1 MKKLLLLSSAFMLI
15 AFSGWAQKTVAGT
28 VLDDGGLPLPGAT
41 VIEKGTSNGVSTDF
55 DGNFSIEVAED
66 AVLEISFIGYSTAEI
81 SASADDFNI
90 TLSADNELEE
100 VIITGY
106 TSQRRSEVTGA
117 VTQLDSED
125 LTQLTVPTVDQ
136 ALQGQVA
143 GLTITQ
149 NSGTPGSTS
158 QIRIRGI
165 SSITAGN
172 EPLYVIDGVPV
183 VNGNVSNSSASSF
196 MSALS
201 AIDANNIASISVLK
215 DAASTAQYGA
225 RGANGV
231 ILITTKGGKSGEAK
245 FNISSYYG
253 VQNDAIYGPEM
264 LTAQQRFELYSE
276 GLFND
281 NPGTFSSIS
290 DAGDYILA
298 NVGSYTTWDANGR
311 PDSNWADAIT
321 NDNAPIQEHNFSAS
335 GGDEKSTFYAS
346 LGYMKQEATVIGS
359 SFDRISGA
367 LNITRKLNDKL
378 TFSSNNSVGVTE
390 QEGIL
395 ERSAY
400 FEGPRT
406 AKFFGNPLL
415 QVLNEDGTPNQ
426 YGGGVP
432 NPLYI
437 TSENINDTKFTRI
450 VTNNSLSYDIMEG
463 LTFGTR
469 LNVDYLIY
477 DRKSYSNTIYG
488 YSVPNGGELS
498 DAHRNQVTYVV
509 QNYLDYNWELNDD
522 HSFDFKLLQEYQ
534 TNRSTYLSADGESFP
549 DAGLFYL
556 DNAGSPVGVSS
567 SYSDWYVGAYLASV
581 HYVGFSGKYVGD
593 LTYRRE
599 GNSRFGPD
607 NRWGDFYSIGA
618 AWNLHK
624 EDFLADSD
632 IFDNL
637 KLRASYGKS
646 GNANISINQYQ
657 ALLAYD
663 ADYAGQGAVYT
674 STFGNSNLS
683 WETNY
688 SYDVAVDFGMF
699 DGKLA
704 GSLGYYSRDS
714 EDLLLDV
721 PLSLTTGFDSQT
733 ANIGSVKNS
742 GIEFEF
748 NYNVI
753 SSEDF
758 NFSIGGNFATTEN
771 EITKLAKDPNGDT
784 IKLQTSRTLIDEGQ
798 PIYAW
803 FLPTWAGVNPQT
815 GAEEWYVNGVDGAT
829 TTVFNEAEQVLQG
842 GSALPTFTAGL
853 NIHLDYKG
861 FFLDANGFY
870 AGGHKVYEGWH
881 RYLNESAV
889 GFSVGPYQGYS
900 SLLTDAW
907 RQPGDV
913 TRNGQITAGT
923 VPWQRHSKFLYDG
936 DWARLRTLTFGFN
949 FDKSTLAGTGLDGLR
964 LYVRGNNL
972 LTWKK
977 SDFQKWDPE
986 VDLGGETGLET
997 PPTQSFIVGL
1007 NLKF

>member
-1 MKKLLLLSSAFMLI
+1 MLI

-183 VNGNVSNSSASSF
+183 VNGNVSNSTASSF

-395 ERSAY
+395 EQSAY

-977 SDFQKWDPE
+977 SDYQKWDPE

>member
-1 MKKLLLLSSAFMLI
+1 MKKLLLLTSAFMLMAI
-15 AFSGWAQKTVAGT
+15 SGWSQKTVTGT

-41 VIEKGTSNGVSTDF
+41 IIEKGTSNGVSTDF

-66 AVLEISFIGYSTAEI
+66 ATLEISFIGYTTAEI
-81 SASADDFNI
+81 SASADDFNV
-90 TLSADNELEE
+90 TLAAGNELEE
-100 VIITGY
+100 VVITGY
-106 TSQRRSEVTGA
+106 SSQLRSEVTGA
-117 VTQLDSED
+117 VTQLDSEA

-143 GLTITQ
+143 GLTITT

-183 VNGNVSNSSASSF
+183 VNGNVSNSGASSF

-231 ILITTKGGKSGEAK
+231 ILITTKSGKSGEAK
-245 FNISSYYG
+245 FSISSYYG

-264 LTAQQRFELYSE
+264 LTAEQKFELFSE
-276 GLFND
+276 AYFND
-281 NPGTFSSIS
+281 YPDTFSSIS

-298 NVGSYTTWDANGR
+298 NVSRYRNWEADGR
-311 PDSNWADAIT
+311 PEANWADVIT
-321 NDNAPIQEHNFSAS
+321 NQDAPIQEYNFSAS
-335 GGDEKSTFYAS
+335 GGDDNSTFYAS

-378 TFSSNNSVGVTE
+378 TFSSSNSVGVTE

-406 AKFFGNPLL
+406 AKFFGDPLIR
-415 QVLNEDGTPNQ
+415 VLNEDGTPNQ

-437 TSENINDTKFTRI
+437 TRENLNDTKFTRI
-450 VTNNSLSYDIMEG
+450 VTNNSLTYDIMEG

-477 DRKSYSNTIYG
+477 DRKAYNNTIYG
-488 YSVPNGGELS
+488 YSVPNGGELT

-509 QNYLDYNWELNDD
+509 QNYLDYNWELNDS
-522 HSFDFKLLQEYQ
+522 HSFDFKILQEYQ
-534 TNRSTYLSADGESFP
+534 TNRTNYLSASGESFP

-556 DNAGSPVGVSS
+556 DNAGAPVGVSS
-567 SYSDWYVGAYLASV
+567 SFSDWYVGAYLASV
-581 HYVGFSGKYVGD
+581 HYVGFDGKYVGD

-607 NRWGDFYSIGA
+607 NRWGDFYSVGA

-646 GNANISINQYQ
+646 GNANISLNQYQ

-663 ADYAGQGAVYT
+663 ADYAGEGAVYT
-674 STFGNSNLS
+674 STFGNNDLS

-688 SYDVAVDFGMF
+688 SFDVAVDFGMF
-699 DGKLA
+699 DGKIA
-704 GSLGYYSRDS
+704 GSLGYYQRDS
-714 EDLLLDV
+714 EDLLLNV
-721 PLSLTTGFDSQT
+721 PLSLTTGFSSQT
-733 ANIGSVKNS
+733 RNIGSVRNN
-742 GIEFEF
+742 GVELDINF
-748 NYNVI
+748 NVI

-758 NFSIGGNFATTEN
+758 NFSIGGNLATTEN
-771 EITKLAKDPNGDT
+771 EVTALAKDPNGDT
-784 IKLQTSRTLIDEGQ
+784 INIQTSRTIIDEGQ
-798 PIYAW
+798 PIRAW
-803 FLPTWAGVNPQT
+803 YLPTWAGVNPQT
-815 GAEEWYVNGVDGAT
+815 GAEEWYVNGVDGET

-842 GSALPTFTAGL
+842 GSALPTLTAGL

-861 FFLDANGFY
+861 FYLDANGFY

-900 SLLTDAW
+900 TLLTDAW
-907 RQPGDV
+907 REPGDV
-913 TRNGQITAGT
+913 TRNGRITSGT
-923 VPWQRHSKFLYDG
+923 VPWQRHSKYLYDG
-936 DWARLRTLTFGFN
+936 DWARLRTMTFGFD
-949 FDKSTLAGTGLDGLR
+949 FDQSTLAGTGLDGLR

-977 SDFQKWDPE
+977 DDNQKWDPE

>member
-1 MKKLLLLSSAFMLI
+1 
-15 AFSGWAQKTVAGT
+15 
-28 VLDDGGLPLPGAT
+28 
-41 VIEKGTSNGVSTDF
+41 
-55 DGNFSIEVAED
+55 
-66 AVLEISFIGYSTAEI
+66 
-81 SASADDFNI
+81 
-90 TLSADNELEE
+90 
-100 VIITGY
+100 
-106 TSQRRSEVTGA
+106 
-117 VTQLDSED
+117 
-125 LTQLTVPTVDQ
+125 
-136 ALQGQVA
+136 
-143 GLTITQ
+143 
-149 NSGTPGSTS
+149 
-158 QIRIRGI
+158 
-165 SSITAGN
+165 
-172 EPLYVIDGVPV
+172 
-183 VNGNVSNSSASSF
+183 
-196 MSALS
+196 
-201 AIDANNIASISVLK
+201 
-215 DAASTAQYGA
+215 
-225 RGANGV
+225 
-231 ILITTKGGKSGEAK
+231 
-245 FNISSYYG
+245 
-253 VQNDAIYGPEM
+253 
-264 LTAQQRFELYSE
+264 
-276 GLFND
+276 
-281 NPGTFSSIS
+281 
-290 DAGDYILA
+290 
-298 NVGSYTTWDANGR
+298 
-311 PDSNWADAIT
+311 
-321 NDNAPIQEHNFSAS
+321 
-335 GGDEKSTFYAS
+335 
-346 LGYMKQEATVIGS
+346 
-359 SFDRISGA
+359 
-367 LNITRKLNDKL
+367 
-378 TFSSNNSVGVTE
+378 
-390 QEGIL
+390 
-395 ERSAY
+395 
-400 FEGPRT
+400 
-406 AKFFGNPLL
+406 
-415 QVLNEDGTPNQ
+415 
-426 YGGGVP
+426 
-432 NPLYI
+432 
-437 TSENINDTKFTRI
+437 
-450 VTNNSLSYDIMEG
+450 
-463 LTFGTR
+463 
-469 LNVDYLIY
+469 
-477 DRKSYSNTIYG
+477 
-488 YSVPNGGELS
+488 
-498 DAHRNQVTYVV
+498 
-509 QNYLDYNWELNDD
+509 
-522 HSFDFKLLQEYQ
+522 
-534 TNRSTYLSADGESFP
+534 
-549 DAGLFYL
+549 
-556 DNAGSPVGVSS
+556 VGVSS

-977 SDFQKWDPE
+977 SDYQKWDPE

>member
-1 MKKLLLLSSAFMLI
+1 MKKLLLLSSALMLI

-41 VIEKGTSNGVSTDF
+41 VIEKGTTNGVSTDF

-66 AVLEISFIGYSTAEI
+66 AILEISFIGYTTAEV

-90 TLSADNELEE
+90 TLSAGNELEE
-100 VIITGY
+100 VVITGY

-117 VTQLDSED
+117 VTQLDTEA

-143 GLTITQ
+143 GLTITT

-183 VNGNVSNSSASSF
+183 VNGNVSNSTASSF

-231 ILITTKGGKSGEAK
+231 ILITTKSGRSGEAK
-245 FNISSYYG
+245 FSINSYYG
-253 VQNDAIYGPEM
+253 IQNDAIYGPKM
-264 LTAQQRFELYSE
+264 LSANQKFELYSE
-276 GLFND
+276 ALYND
-281 NPGTFSSIS
+281 NPSVFSTIS
-290 DAGDYILA
+290 EAGDYILA
-298 NVGSYTTWDANGR
+298 NVSRYRNWDADGR
-311 PDSNWADAIT
+311 PDADWANVIT
-321 NDNAPIQEHNFSAS
+321 NQDAPIQEHNFSAS

-378 TFSSNNSVGVTE
+378 TFSSSNSVGVTE

-406 AKFFGNPLL
+406 AKFFGDPLL
-415 QVLNEDGTPNQ
+415 RVLNEDGSPNQ

-437 TSENINDTKFTRI
+437 TSENLNDIKFTRI
-450 VTNNSLSYDIMEG
+450 VTNNSLTYDIMDG

-469 LNVDYLIY
+469 LNVDYLIR
-477 DRKSYSNTIYG
+477 DRKYYRNTIYG
-488 YSVPNGGELS
+488 YSVPNGGELDDYHS
-498 DAHRNQVTYVV
+498 NNVTYVI
-509 QNYLDYNWELNDD
+509 QNYLDYNWELNDN
-522 HSFDFKLLQEYQ
+522 HEFDFKILQEYQ
-534 TNRSTYLSADGESFP
+534 TNRFTSLSAGGESFP

-556 DNAGSPVGVSS
+556 NNAGSPVSVGS

-581 HYVGFSGKYVGD
+581 HYVGFGGKYVGD

-646 GNANISINQYQ
+646 GNANISLNQYQ

-674 STFGNSNLS
+674 STFGNSDLS

-688 SYDVAVDFGMF
+688 SFDIAVDFGMF

-704 GSLGYYSRDS
+704 GSFGYYHRDS

-721 PLSLTTGFDSQT
+721 PLSLTTGFSEQT
-733 ANIGSVKNS
+733 RNIGSVKNS
-742 GIEFEF
+742 GVELEL

-758 NFSIGGNFATTEN
+758 NFSIGGNLATTEN

-784 IKLQTSRTLIDEGQ
+784 IKLQTSRTIIDEGQ

-842 GSALPTFTAGL
+842 GSALPTLTAGL

-881 RYLNESAV
+881 RYLNQSAV
-889 GFSVGPYQGYS
+889 GFSVGPYQGYE

-907 RQPGDV
+907 REPGDV
-913 TRNGQITAGT
+913 TRNGRLTAGT
-923 VPWQRHSKFLYDG
+923 VPWQRHSKYLYDG
-936 DWARLRTLTFGFN
+936 DWARLRTLTFGFD
-949 FDKSTLAGTGLDGLR
+949 FDKSTLADTGLDGLR

-977 SDFQKWDPE
+977 DDNQKWDPE

-997 PPTQSFIVGL
+997 PPTQSFIIGL

>member
-1 MKKLLLLSSAFMLI
+1 MLM
-15 AFSGWAQKTVAGT
+15 AFSGWSQKTVTGT

-66 AVLEISFIGYSTAEI
+66 ATLEISFIGYTTAEI
-81 SASADDFNI
+81 SASADDFNV
-90 TLSADNELEE
+90 TLAPGNELEE
-100 VIITGY
+100 VVITGY
-106 TSQRRSEVTGA
+106 SSQRRSEVTGA
-117 VTQLDSED
+117 VTQLSSED
-125 LTQLTVPTVDQ
+125 LTQVSVPTVDQ

-143 GLTITQ
+143 GLTITT

-183 VNGNVSNSSASSF
+183 VNGNVSNSGASSF

-231 ILITTKGGKSGEAK
+231 ILITTKSGKSGEAK
-245 FNISSYYG
+245 FTISSYYG
-253 VQNDAIYGPEM
+253 VQNDAIDGPQM
-264 LTAQQRFELYSE
+264 LTAAQRFELYSE
-276 GLFND
+276 AFLND
-281 NPGTFSSIS
+281 YPDSFSTMQE
-290 DAGDYILA
+290 AGDYILG
-298 NVGSYTTWDANGR
+298 NVGTYTAWDAAGR
-311 PDSNWADAIT
+311 PEADWAGVIT
-321 NDNAPIQEHNFSAS
+321 NNDAPIQQHNFSAS
-335 GGDEKSTFYAS
+335 GGDEKSTFYVS

-378 TFSSNNSVGVTE
+378 SFSSNNSVGVTE

-406 AKFFGNPLL
+406 AKFFGSPLL
-415 QVLNEDGTPNQ
+415 EPLNEDGTPNQ

-437 TSENINDTKFTRI
+437 VNNNLNDTKFTRI
-450 VTNNSLSYDIMEG
+450 TTNNALTYDIMDG

-469 LNVDYLIY
+469 LNIDYLIW
-477 DRKSYSNTIYG
+477 DRKAYSNTIYG

-509 QNYLDYNWELNDD
+509 QNYLDYNLELNDN

-534 TNRSTYLSADGESFP
+534 TNQTTYLSASGESFP

-556 DNAGSPVGVSS
+556 NNAGSPVGVSG
-567 SYSDWYVGAYLASV
+567 SYSDWHVGAYLAAV
-581 HYVGFSGKYVGD
+581 HYVGFSGKYVAD
-593 LTYRRE
+593 LTYRKE

-624 EDFLADSD
+624 EDFLAGNE
-632 IFDNL
+632 IIDNL
-637 KLRASYGKS
+637 KLRASYGVS
-646 GNANISINQYQ
+646 GNANISLNQYQ

-663 ADYAGQGAVYT
+663 ADYNGEGAVYT
-674 STFGNSNLS
+674 STFGNNDLS
-683 WETNY
+683 WETNN
-688 SYDVAVDFGMF
+688 SFDLAIDFGMF
-699 DGKLA
+699 NGKLA
-704 GSLGYYSRDS
+704 GSLGYYMRDS
-714 EDLLLDV
+714 NDLLLNV
-721 PLSLTTGFDSQT
+721 PLSLTTGFSQQT
-733 ANIGSVKNS
+733 RNIGSVTNS

-758 NFSIGGNFATTEN
+758 NFSIGGNLATTEN

-784 IKLQTSRTLIDEGQ
+784 IKLQTSRTLVDEGQ

-815 GAEEWYVNGVDGAT
+815 GAEEWYVNGVDGDT
-829 TTVFNEAEQVLQG
+829 TTVFNDAEQVLQG
-842 GSALPTFTAGL
+842 GSALPTLTAGL
-853 NIHLDYKG
+853 NIHVDYKG

-907 RQPGDV
+907 REPGDV
-913 TRNGQITAGT
+913 ARNGRITSGT

-936 DWARLRTLTFGFN
+936 DWARLRTLTFGFD
-949 FDKSTLAGTGLDGLR
+949 FDQTTLAGTGLDGLR

-977 SDFQKWDPE
+977 DDNQAWDPE
-986 VDLGGETGLET
+986 IDLGGETGLET
-997 PPTQSFIVGL
+997 PPTKTFIVGL

>member
-1 MKKLLLLSSAFMLI
+1 MLL
-15 AFSGWAQKTVAGT
+15 AFSGMAQKTVTGS
-28 VLDDGGLPLPGAT
+28 VVDENGLPLPGAT
-41 VIEKGTSNGVSTDF
+41 VVEQGTTNGVSTDF
-55 DGNFSIEVAED
+55 DGNFAIQVGEGST
-66 AVLEISFIGYSTAEI
+66 LEASFLGYSTLSIRVAGQDNI
-81 SASADDFNI
+81 SFS
-90 TLSADNELEE
+90 LVPDNELDE
-100 VIITGY
+100 VVITGY
-106 TSQRRSEVTGA
+106 SSLRRSEVTGA
-117 VTQLDSED
+117 ITQLDSEE

-136 ALQGQVA
+136 ALQGRVA
-143 GLTITQ
+143 GLTITT

-183 VNGNVSNSSASSF
+183 INGNVSDSTSSSF

-201 AIDANNIASISVLK
+201 SIDANNIASISVLK

-231 ILITTKGGKSGEAK
+231 ILIKTKTGRSGDAK

-264 LTAQQRFELYSE
+264 LTAEQRFELYSE
-276 GLFND
+276 ALYND
-281 NPGTFSSIS
+281 NPGTYSSIAA
-290 DAGDYILA
+290 AGDYILN
-298 NVGSYTTWDANGR
+298 NVGSYKAWDADGR
-311 PDSNWADAIT
+311 PNADWAGVIT
-321 NDNAPIQEHNFSAS
+321 NKDAPIQEHNFSAS

-346 LGYMKQEATVIGS
+346 LGYMKQEATVIGA

-367 LNITRKLNDKL
+367 INITRDLTDKL
-378 TFSSNNSVGVTE
+378 SFSSNNSVGVTE

-395 ERSAY
+395 EQSAY

-406 AKFFGNPLL
+406 AKFFGSSLLRPL
-415 QVLNEDGTPNQ
+415 NDDGTPNQ

-437 TSENINDTKFTRI
+437 VNENINDIKFTRI
-450 VTNNSLSYDIMEG
+450 ISNSALTYDIMEG

-469 LNVDYLIY
+469 LNVDFLVR
-477 DRKSYSNTIYG
+477 DRKVYSNTIYG
-488 YSVPNGGELS
+488 YSVPNGGELTDS
-498 DAHRNQVTYVV
+498 HAQNVTYVI
-509 QNYLDYNWELNDD
+509 QNYLDYNWALNDD
-522 HSFDFKLLQEYQ
+522 HSFDFKVLQEYQ
-534 TNRSTYLSADGESFP
+534 TNRVNFLSASGESFP

-556 DNAGSPVGVSS
+556 DNAGAPVGVGSN
-567 SYSDWYVGAYLASV
+567 YSDWHVGAYLAAV
-581 HYVGFSGKYVGD
+581 HYVGFSGKYVAD

-599 GNSRFGPD
+599 GNSRFGPE
-607 NRWGDFYSIGA
+607 NRWGDFYSVGA

-624 EDFLADSD
+624 ENFLSGSD
-632 IFDNL
+632 LFDNL
-637 KLRASYGKS
+637 KLRASYGVS
-646 GNANISINQYQ
+646 GNANINLNQYQ
-657 ALLAYD
+657 ALLAYN
-663 ADYAGQGAVYT
+663 ADYNGEGAVYT
-674 STFGNSNLS
+674 STFGNSDLS
-683 WETNY
+683 WETNN
-688 SYDVAVDFGMF
+688 SFDIALDFGI
-699 DGKLA
+699 LNSNLT
-704 GSLGYYSRDS
+704 GSLGYYFRESN
-714 EDLLLDV
+714 DLLLNV
-721 PLSLTTGFDSQT
+721 PLSLTTGFSSQT
-733 ANIGSVKNS
+733 RNIGSVQNS

-748 NYNVI
+748 NYNVVN
-753 SSEDF
+753 SEDF
-758 NFSIGGNFATTEN
+758 NFTIGGNFATTEN

-784 IKLQTSRTLIDEGQ
+784 IKIQDSRTIIDEGQ

-815 GAEEWYVNGVDGAT
+815 GDEEWYVNGVDGAT

-853 NIHLDYKG
+853 NIHMDFKG

-907 RQPGDV
+907 RQPGDIA
-913 TRNGQITAGT
+913 RNGQITAGT

-936 DWARLRTLTFGFN
+936 DWARLRTLTFGFDFN
-949 FDKSTLAGTGLDGLR
+949 QSALTGTGLDGLR

-977 SDFQKWDPE
+977 SEYQAWDPE

-997 PPTQSFIVGL
+997 PPTQSLIFGL

>member
-1 MKKLLLLSSAFMLI
+1 MKKLLILSSAFMLI

-55 DGNFSIEVAED
+55 DGNFSIEVAEN

-100 VIITGY
+100 VIILGY
-106 TSQRRSEVTGA
+106 TSQRRSEVTGS

-183 VNGNVSNSSASSF
+183 VNGNVSNSDASSF

-231 ILITTKGGKSGEAK
+231 ILITTKGGQSGEAK

-281 NPGTFSSIS
+281 NPSTFSSIS

-346 LGYMKQEATVIGS
+346 LGYMKQEATVIGA

-395 ERSAY
+395 EQSAY

-437 TSENINDTKFTRI
+437 TRENINDTKFTRI

-469 LNVDYLIY
+469 LNIDYLIY

-498 DAHRNQVTYVV
+498 DAHRNAVTYVV

-534 TNRSTYLSADGESFP
+534 TYRSTYLSADGESFP

-567 SYSDWYVGAYLASV
+567 SYSDWHVGAYLASV

-646 GNANISINQYQ
+646 GNANISTNQYQ

-704 GSLGYYSRDS
+704 GSLGYYNRLS

-733 ANIGSVKNS
+733 ANVGSVKNS

-758 NFSIGGNFATTEN
+758 NFSIGGNLATTEN

-784 IKLQTSRTLIDEGQ
+784 IKLQTSTTLIDEGQ

-881 RYLNESAV
+881 RYINESAV

-977 SDFQKWDPE
+977 SDYQKWDPE
-986 VDLGGETGLET
+986 VDLGGETGLQT

>member
-1 MKKLLLLSSAFMLI
+1 MKKLLILSSAFMLI

-55 DGNFSIEVAED
+55 DGNFSIEVAEN

-100 VIITGY
+100 VIILGY
-106 TSQRRSEVTGA
+106 TSQRRSEVTGS

-183 VNGNVSNSSASSF
+183 VNGNVSNSDASSF

-231 ILITTKGGKSGEAK
+231 ILITTKGGQSGEAK

-253 VQNDAIYGPEM
+253 VQNDAIYWPEM

-281 NPGTFSSIS
+281 NPSTFSSIS

-346 LGYMKQEATVIGS
+346 LGYMKQEATVIGA

-395 ERSAY
+395 EQSAY

-437 TSENINDTKFTRI
+437 TRENINDTKFTRI

-469 LNVDYLIY
+469 LNIDYLIY

-498 DAHRNQVTYVV
+498 DAHRNAVTYVV

-534 TNRSTYLSADGESFP
+534 TYRSTYLSADGESFP

-567 SYSDWYVGAYLASV
+567 SYSDWHVGAYLASV

-646 GNANISINQYQ
+646 GNANISTNQYQ

-704 GSLGYYSRDS
+704 GSLGYYNRLS

-733 ANIGSVKNS
+733 ANVGSVKNS

-758 NFSIGGNFATTEN
+758 NFSIGGNLATTEN

-784 IKLQTSRTLIDEGQ
+784 IKLQTSTTLIDEGQ

-881 RYLNESAV
+881 RYINESAV

-977 SDFQKWDPE
+977 SDYQKWDPE
-986 VDLGGETGLET
+986 VDLGGETGLQT

>member
-1 MKKLLLLSSAFMLI
+1 MLM
-15 AFSGWAQKTVAGT
+15 AFSGWAQKTIAGT

-41 VIEKGTSNGVSTDF
+41 VIEKGTGNGVSTDF

-66 AVLEISFIGYSTAEI
+66 AVLEISFIGYQTAEI
-81 SASADDFNI
+81 SASGDDFNV
-90 TLSADNELEE
+90 TLTAGNELEE
-100 VIITGY
+100 VVITGY

-117 VTQLDSED
+117 VTQLDSEA

-143 GLTITQ
+143 GLTITT

-183 VNGNVSNSSASSF
+183 VNGNVSNSGASSF

-231 ILITTKGGKSGEAK
+231 ILITTKSGRSGDAK
-245 FNISSYYG
+245 FSVSSYYG
-253 VQNDAIYGPEM
+253 IQNDAIYGPEM
-264 LTAQQRFELYSE
+264 LTAEQKFELFSE
-276 GLFND
+276 AYFND
-281 NPGTFSSIS
+281 YPDSFSSIS
-290 DAGDYILA
+290 AAGDYILA
-298 NVGSYTTWDANGR
+298 NVARYRNWDADGR
-311 PDSNWADAIT
+311 PEANWADVIT
-321 NDNAPIQEHNFSAS
+321 NENAPIQEHNFSAS
-335 GGDEKSTFYAS
+335 GGDDNSTFYAS

-378 TFSSNNSVGVTE
+378 TFSSSNSVGVTE

-406 AKFFGNPLL
+406 AKFFGDPLIR
-415 QVLNEDGTPNQ
+415 VLNEDGTPNQ

-437 TSENINDTKFTRI
+437 TSENLNDTKFTRI
-450 VTNNSLSYDIMEG
+450 VTNNSLTYDIMEG

-477 DRKSYSNTIYG
+477 DRKAYNNTIYG
-488 YSVPNGGELS
+488 YSVPNGGELT

-509 QNYLDYNWELNDD
+509 QNYLDYNWELNDN
-522 HSFDFKLLQEYQ
+522 HSFDFKILQEYQ
-534 TNRSTYLSADGESFP
+534 TNRTTYLSASGESFP

-567 SYSDWYVGAYLASV
+567 SFSDWYVGAYLASV
-581 HYVGFSGKYVGD
+581 HYVGFGGKYVGD

-607 NRWGDFYSIGA
+607 NRWGDFYSVGA

-637 KLRASYGKS
+637 KLRASYGVS
-646 GNANISINQYQ
+646 GNANISLNQYQ

-663 ADYAGQGAVYT
+663 ADYAGEGAVYT
-674 STFGNSNLS
+674 STFGNNDLS

-688 SYDVAVDFGMF
+688 SFDLAVDFGMF

-704 GSLGYYSRDS
+704 GSLGYYQRDS
-714 EDLLLDV
+714 EDLLLNV
-721 PLSLTTGFDSQT
+721 PLSLTTGFSSQT
-733 ANIGSVKNS
+733 RNIGSVRNA
-742 GIEFEF
+742 GVEFEI

-758 NFSIGGNFATTEN
+758 NFSIGGNLATTEN

-784 IKLQTSRTLIDEGQ
+784 ITIQDSRTLIDEGQ
-798 PIYAW
+798 PIRAW
-803 FLPTWAGVNPQT
+803 YLPTWAGVNPQT
-815 GAEEWYVNGVDGAT
+815 GAEEWYVNGVDGET
-829 TTVFNEAEQVLQG
+829 TTVFNDAEQVLQG
-842 GSALPTFTAGL
+842 GSALPTLTAGL

-881 RYLNESAV
+881 RYLNQSAV

-900 SLLTDAW
+900 TLLTDAW

-913 TRNGQITAGT
+913 TRNGRITSGT
-923 VPWQRHSKFLYDG
+923 VPWQRHSKYLYDG
-936 DWARLRTLTFGFN
+936 DWARLRTLTFGFD
-949 FDKSTLAGTGLDGLR
+949 FDQSSLAGTGLDGLR

-977 SDFQKWDPE
+977 DENQKWDPE

>member
-1 MKKLLLLSSAFMLI
+1 MLI
-15 AFSGWAQKTVAGT
+15 AFSGWSQKTVTGT

-66 AVLEISFIGYSTAEI
+66 ATLEISFIGYTTAEV
-81 SASADDFNI
+81 SANSDDFNI
-90 TLSADNELEE
+90 TLSAGNELEE

-117 VTQLDSED
+117 VTQLDSEA

-143 GLTITQ
+143 GLTITT

-183 VNGNVSNSSASSF
+183 VNGNVANNSASSF

-231 ILITTKGGKSGEAK
+231 ILITTKSGRSGEAK
-245 FNISSYYG
+245 FNITSYYG
-253 VQNDAIYGPEM
+253 IQNDAIYGPKM
-264 LTAQQRFELYSE
+264 LTANQKFELYSE
-276 GLFND
+276 ALYND
-281 NPGTFSSIS
+281 NTSTFSSIS

-298 NVGSYTTWDANGR
+298 NVSRYRNWEADGR
-311 PDSNWADAIT
+311 PEANWADVIT
-321 NDNAPIQEHNFSAS
+321 NQDAPIQEYNFNAS
-335 GGDEKSTFYAS
+335 GGDDGGTFYAS

-359 SFDRISGA
+359 SFDRISGV
-367 LNITRKLNDKL
+367 LNVTRNLNDKL
-378 TFSSNNSVGVTE
+378 TFSSTNSVGVTE

-406 AKFFGNPLL
+406 AKFFGDPLIR
-415 QVLNEDGTPNQ
+415 VLNEDGTPAQ

-437 TSENINDTKFTRI
+437 TRENLNDTKFTRI
-450 VTNNSLSYDIMEG
+450 VTNNSLTYDIMEG

-477 DRKSYSNTIYG
+477 DRKNYSNTIYG
-488 YSVPNGGELS
+488 YSVPNGGELT

-509 QNYLDYNWELNDD
+509 QNYLDYNWELNDNN
-522 HSFDFKLLQEYQ
+522 SFDFKLLQEYQ
-534 TNRSTYLSADGESFP
+534 TNRTTYLSASGESFP
-549 DAGLFYL
+549 DAGLYYL

-567 SYSDWYVGAYLASV
+567 SFSDWYVGAYLASV
-581 HYVGFSGKYVGD
+581 HYVGFGGKYVGD

-607 NRWGDFYSIGA
+607 NRWGDFYSVGA

-624 EDFLADSD
+624 EDFLSDSD

-637 KLRASYGKS
+637 KLRASYGVS
-646 GNANISINQYQ
+646 GNANISLNQYQ

-674 STFGNSNLS
+674 STFGNNDLS

-688 SYDVAVDFGMF
+688 SFDIAVDFGMF
-699 DGKLA
+699 DGKVA
-704 GSLGYYSRDS
+704 GSLGYYQRDS
-714 EDLLLDV
+714 EDLLLNV
-721 PLSLTTGFDSQT
+721 PLSLTTGFSSQT
-733 ANIGSVKNS
+733 RNIGSVRNN
-742 GIEFEF
+742 GIELDVNF
-748 NYNVI
+748 NVI

-758 NFSIGGNFATTEN
+758 NFSIGGNLATTEN

-784 IKLQTSRTLIDEGQ
+784 IKIQTSRTIIDEGQ
-798 PIYAW
+798 PIRAW
-803 FLPTWAGVNPQT
+803 YLPTWAGVNPQT

-842 GSALPTFTAGL
+842 GSALPTLTAGL

-889 GFSVGPYQGYS
+889 GFSVGPYQGYET
-900 SLLTDAW
+900 LLTDAW

-913 TRNGQITAGT
+913 TRNGKLTAGT

-936 DWARLRTLTFGFN
+936 DWARLRTLTFGFD
-949 FDKSTLAGTGLDGLR
+949 FDQSTLAGTGLDGLR

-977 SDFQKWDPE
+977 DDNQKWDPE

>member
-183 VNGNVSNSSASSF
+183 VNGNVSNSTASSF

-346 LGYMKQEATVIGS
+346 LGYMKQEATVIGA

-977 SDFQKWDPE
+977 SDYQKWDPE

>member
-1 MKKLLLLSSAFMLI
+1 MKKLLLLFSALMLT

-41 VIEKGTSNGVSTDF
+41 VIEKGTTNGVSTDF

-66 AVLEISFIGYSTAEI
+66 AVLEISFIGYTTAEI

-90 TLSADNELEE
+90 TLSAGNELDE
-100 VIITGY
+100 VVITGY

-117 VTQLDSED
+117 VTQLDTEA

-143 GLTITQ
+143 GLTITT

-183 VNGNVSNSSASSF
+183 INGNVSNSTASSF

-231 ILITTKGGKSGEAK
+231 ILITTKSGRSGEAK
-245 FNISSYYG
+245 FSISSYYG
-253 VQNDAIYGPEM
+253 IQNDAIYGPKM
-264 LTAQQRFELYSE
+264 LSANQKFELYSE
-276 GLFND
+276 ALYND
-281 NPGTFSSIS
+281 NPSVFSTIS
-290 DAGDYILA
+290 EAGDYILA
-298 NVGSYTTWDANGR
+298 NVSRYRNWEADGR
-311 PDSNWADAIT
+311 PDADWANVIT
-321 NDNAPIQEHNFSAS
+321 NRDAPIQEHNFSAS

-346 LGYMKQEATVIGS
+346 LGYMKQEATVIGA

-395 ERSAY
+395 EQSAY

-406 AKFFGNPLL
+406 AKFFGDPLL
-415 QVLNEDGTPNQ
+415 RVLNEDGSPNQ

-437 TSENINDTKFTRI
+437 TSENLNDIKFTRI
-450 VTNNSLSYDIMEG
+450 VTNNSLTYDIMDG

-469 LNVDYLIY
+469 LNVDYIIR
-477 DRKSYSNTIYG
+477 DRKYYRNTIYG
-488 YSVPNGGELS
+488 YSVPNGGELDDYHS
-498 DAHRNQVTYVV
+498 NNVTYVI
-509 QNYLDYNWELNDD
+509 QNYLDYNWELNDN
-522 HSFDFKLLQEYQ
+522 HEFDFKILQEYQ
-534 TNRSTYLSADGESFP
+534 TNRFTSLSAGGESFP

-556 DNAGSPVGVSS
+556 NNAGSPVSVGS

-581 HYVGFSGKYVGD
+581 HYVGFNGKYVGD

-599 GNSRFGPD
+599 GNSRFGSD
-607 NRWGDFYSIGA
+607 NRWGDFYSVGA

-646 GNANISINQYQ
+646 GNANISLNQYQ

-663 ADYAGQGAVYT
+663 ADYAGEGAVYT
-674 STFGNSNLS
+674 STFGNSDLS

-688 SYDVAVDFGMF
+688 SFDVAVDFGMF

-704 GSLGYYSRDS
+704 GSFGYYHRDS

-721 PLSLTTGFDSQT
+721 PLSLTTGFSEQT
-733 ANIGSVKNS
+733 RNIGSVKNS
-742 GIEFEF
+742 GVELEL

-758 NFSIGGNFATTEN
+758 NFSIGGNLATTEN

-784 IKLQTSRTLIDEGQ
+784 IKLQTSRTIIDEGQ

-842 GSALPTFTAGL
+842 GSALPTLTAGL
-853 NIHLDYKG
+853 NIHLDYRG

-889 GFSVGPYQGYS
+889 GFSVGPYQGYE

-913 TRNGQITAGT
+913 TRNGRLTAGT
-923 VPWQRHSKFLYDG
+923 VPWQRHSKYLYDG
-936 DWARLRTLTFGFN
+936 DWARLRTVTFGFD
-949 FDKSTLAGTGLDGLR
+949 FDKSTLADTGLDGLR

-977 SDFQKWDPE
+977 DDNQKWDPE

-997 PPTQSFIVGL
+997 PPTQSFIIGL

>member
-1 MKKLLLLSSAFMLI
+1 MLI

-55 DGNFSIEVAED
+55 DGNFSIEVAEN

-100 VIITGY
+100 VIILGY
-106 TSQRRSEVTGA
+106 TSQRRSEVTGS

-183 VNGNVSNSSASSF
+183 VNGNVSNSDASSF

-231 ILITTKGGKSGEAK
+231 ILITTKGGQSGEAK

-281 NPGTFSSIS
+281 NPSTFSSIS

-346 LGYMKQEATVIGS
+346 LGYMKQEATVIGA

-395 ERSAY
+395 EQSAY

-437 TSENINDTKFTRI
+437 TRENINDTKFTRI

-469 LNVDYLIY
+469 LNIDYLIY

-498 DAHRNQVTYVV
+498 DAHRNAVTYVV

-534 TNRSTYLSADGESFP
+534 TYRSTYLSADGESFP

-567 SYSDWYVGAYLASV
+567 SYSDWHVGAYLASV

-646 GNANISINQYQ
+646 GNANISTNQYQ

-704 GSLGYYSRDS
+704 GSLGYYNRLS

-733 ANIGSVKNS
+733 ANVGSVKNS

-758 NFSIGGNFATTEN
+758 NFSIGGNLATTEN

-784 IKLQTSRTLIDEGQ
+784 IKLQTSTTLIDEGQ

-881 RYLNESAV
+881 RYINESAV

-977 SDFQKWDPE
+977 SDYQKWDPE
-986 VDLGGETGLET
+986 VDLGGETGLQT

>member
-1 MKKLLLLSSAFMLI
+1 
-15 AFSGWAQKTVAGT
+15 
-28 VLDDGGLPLPGAT
+28 
-41 VIEKGTSNGVSTDF
+41 
-55 DGNFSIEVAED
+55 
-66 AVLEISFIGYSTAEI
+66 
-81 SASADDFNI
+81 
-90 TLSADNELEE
+90 
-100 VIITGY
+100 
-106 TSQRRSEVTGA
+106 
-117 VTQLDSED
+117 
-125 LTQLTVPTVDQ
+125 
-136 ALQGQVA
+136 
-143 GLTITQ
+143 
-149 NSGTPGSTS
+149 
-158 QIRIRGI
+158 
-165 SSITAGN
+165 
-172 EPLYVIDGVPV
+172 
-183 VNGNVSNSSASSF
+183 

-346 LGYMKQEATVIGS
+346 LGYMKQEATVIGA

-395 ERSAY
+395 EQSAY

-977 SDFQKWDPE
+977 SDYQKWDPE

>member
-1 MKKLLLLSSAFMLI
+1 LRCVSSNNYLL
-15 AFSGWAQKTVAGT
+15 
-28 VLDDGGLPLPGAT
+28 
-41 VIEKGTSNGVSTDF
+41 
-55 DGNFSIEVAED
+55 
-66 AVLEISFIGYSTAEI
+66 
-81 SASADDFNI
+81 NI

-143 GLTITQ
+143 GLTITE

-593 LTYRRE
+593 LTNRRE

-977 SDFQKWDPE
+977 SDYQKWDPE

>member
-1 MKKLLLLSSAFMLI
+1 
-15 AFSGWAQKTVAGT
+15 

-183 VNGNVSNSSASSF
+183 VNGNVSNSTASSF

-346 LGYMKQEATVIGS
+346 LGYMKQEATVIGA

-395 ERSAY
+395 EQSAY

-977 SDFQKWDPE
+977 SDYQKWDPE